1 MKGYFN
7 KPEET
12 KTVFFTEDGW
22 FKTGDAG
29 NIDDQGNLTITER
42 IKDLLK
48 TSNGKYIAPQKQVEN
63 ILSNNNY
70 IQQVMVVS
78 RRETVCFCFNCT

>member
-7 KPEET
+7 KPGRN
-12 KTVFFTEDGW
+12 KSVFTEDGW

-48 TSNGKYIAPQKQVEN
+48 TSNGKIYSTSASGKYIVQ
-63 ILSNNNY
+63 
-70 IQQVMVVS
+70 
-78 RRETVCFCFNCT
+78 

>member
-12 KTVFFTEDGW
+12 KAVFTEDGW

-29 NIDDQGNLTITER
+29 NIDDQEILR
-42 IKDLLK
+42 L
-48 TSNGKYIAPQKQVEN
+48 QKE
-63 ILSNNNY
+63 
-70 IQQVMVVS
+70 
-78 RRETVCFCFNCT
+78 